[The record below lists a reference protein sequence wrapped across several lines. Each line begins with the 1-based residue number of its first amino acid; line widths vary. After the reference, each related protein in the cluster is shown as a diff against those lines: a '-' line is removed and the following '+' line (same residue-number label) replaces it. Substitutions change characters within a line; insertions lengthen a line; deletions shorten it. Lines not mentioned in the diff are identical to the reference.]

1 MLLFKKRTDTRTDE
15 ELLAAYKRRPSE
27 AILGLLFRRH
37 SHKLY
42 GLCLSYLKN
51 PHDAEDAVMDCF
63 AGLPPKLLKYDIED
77 FESWLYLVVRNY
89 CIRLLKE
96 KARQR
101 TDGLDEICEEVF
113 VESAPQNALYDVDE
127 EERRFEVLSDA
138 IDQLKGPQQKCIIL
152 FYLENRSYQEIAE
165 LTSFALNEVKSH
177 IQNGRRNLK
186 NLILKLT

>member
-1 MLLFKKRTDTRTDE
+1 MLLFKKRTDNRTDE

-51 PHDAEDAVMDCF
+51 QQDAEDAVMDCF
-63 AGLPPKLLKYDIED
+63 AELPPKMLKYNIED

-96 KARQR
+96 RARLR

-113 VESAPQNALYDVDE
+113 VESAPPNALYDIDE

-138 IDQLKGPQQKCIIL
+138 IDQLKGGQRKCIIL
-152 FYLENRSYQEIAE
+152 FYLENRSYQEITE
-165 LTSFALNEVKSH
+165 LTSFNLNEVKSH

>member
-1 MLLFKKRTDTRTDE
+1 MLLLKKRTDKRSDK
-15 ELLAAYKRRPSE
+15 ELLDAYKRKPSE

-37 SHKLY
+37 SHKVY

-51 PHDAEDAVMDCF
+51 HHDAEDAVMDSF
-63 AGLPPKLLKYDIED
+63 AALPPKLLKYQIED

-89 CIRLLKE
+89 CLRLLKK

-101 TDGLDEICEEVF
+101 TDGLDEICQEVF
-113 VESAPQNALYDVDE
+113 VESAPQNALHDTDE

-138 IDQLKGPQQKCIIL
+138 INQLKSEQQKCIIL
-152 FYLENRSYQEIAE
+152 FYLDNRSYQEIAE
-165 LTSFALNEVKSH
+165 LTSFSLNEVKSH

-186 NLILKLT
+186 NLILKLI